1 VKARATFAPDAVRAK
16 QALALGLAA
25 IFSLGVAAASLG
37 VPRLMRGEQSASGPV
52 LKGFARSFERMGRI
66 DVSSARLSVSLV
78 RGDQGWTMPQRG
90 GHPIDAQAL
99 ANVAKAL
106 SDLSLTDVRATGPQ
120 AAARLGLDDPKGGG
134 QGTHLVV
141 TSTTGAALYDVFL
154 RQTQGA
160 TLVRFANQ
168 DAIYEAKGA
177 LPRLDEL
184 ALWLNLKP
192 VDIMPENI
200 ASVQAQ
206 MAGEPAYDI
215 VRRPDG
221 GFAPLGGSANPVA
234 TQTALALTQFVA
246 EDVHARASLTAQP
259 LGTHTTF
266 LRTGLHVVATF
277 YQSETGTCAA
287 IAAKADETGGQAAAD
302 AINKIAKGWCYDM
315 PLTIAE
321 TFMTPRAAIMG
332 SADALQ

>member
-1 VKARATFAPDAVRAK
+1 
-16 QALALGLAA
+16 
-25 IFSLGVAAASLG
+25 
-37 VPRLMRGEQSASGPV
+37 
-52 LKGFARSFERMGRI
+52 LKGFARSFDRMGRI
-66 DVSSARLSVSLV
+66 DIASARLSVSLV

-106 SDLSLTDVRATGPQ
+106 ADLSLTAIRATGPE
-120 AAARLGLDDPKGGG
+120 AAARLGVDDPKGGG
-134 QGTHLVV
+134 AGTHLVV
-141 TSTTGAALYDVFL
+141 TSTTGKTLYDVIL
-154 RQTQGA
+154 CQTQGA

-168 DAIYEAKGA
+168 DAIYEAKGS
-177 LPRLDEL
+177 LPRLDEV

-192 VDIMPENI
+192 FEIMPENI
-200 ASVQAQ
+200 ASVQTQ

-221 GFAPLGGSANPVA
+221 GFAPVGGSANPVA

-246 EDVHARASLTAQP
+246 EDVRASASLTTPP

-266 LRTGLHVVATF
+266 LRTGLHVAATF
-277 YQSETGTCAA
+277 YQSETGTCAT

-302 AINKIAKGWCYDM
+302 AINRIANGWCYDM
-315 PLTIAE
+315 PPTRAQA
-321 TFMTPRAAIMG
+321 FMTPSGAIMG
-332 SADALQ
+332 TR

>member
-1 VKARATFAPDAVRAK
+1 MKARAPFAPDAVRAK

-37 VPRLMRGEQSASGPV
+37 VPRLLRGEQSASGPV
-52 LKGFARSFERMGRI
+52 LKGFARSFDRMGRI

-78 RGDQGWTMPQRG
+78 RGSQGWTMPQRG

-106 SDLSLTDVRATGPQ
+106 SDLSLTAIRASGPE

-141 TSTTGAALYDVFL
+141 TSMAGETLYDVFL

-168 DAIYEAKGA
+168 GAIYEAKGS
-177 LPRLDEL
+177 LPRLDDV

-192 VDIMPENI
+192 FGIMPETI

-234 TQTALALTQFVA
+234 TQTALALTQFAA
-246 EDVHARASLTAQP
+246 EDVRASSSLTTQP

-266 LRTGLHVVATF
+266 LRTGLHVAASF
-277 YQSETGTCAA
+277 YQSKTGTCAA
-287 IAAKADETGGQAAAD
+287 ITAKADETGGQAAAD
-302 AINKIAKGWCYDM
+302 AINKIAKGWCYDI
-315 PLTIAE
+315 PLTRAQ
-321 TFMTPRAAIMG
+321 TFMTPRGAIMG
-332 SADALQ
+332 TR